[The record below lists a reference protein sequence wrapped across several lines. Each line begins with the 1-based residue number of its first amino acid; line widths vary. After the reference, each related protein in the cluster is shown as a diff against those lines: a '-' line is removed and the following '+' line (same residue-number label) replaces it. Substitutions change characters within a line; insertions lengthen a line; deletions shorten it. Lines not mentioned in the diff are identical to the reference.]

1 MQKSFFVRPRNLQ
14 GSTQHYFHLL
24 FGYLIPFLENVP
36 KGDGNLYLFRDC
48 GPVMNEI
55 ILNMPGY
62 NIGIFNNDKVHDAVE
77 FKGYDSPEFPDMNM
91 ERTRDMLINVFGV
104 SSSDQ
109 DLGVL
114 VVDRASPHSF
124 YEGKWSQDWS
134 RVSGGRCE
142 IPGSGSSR
150 RSVPNMHDVF
160 ESISRFAP
168 AHFVHLE
175 GMSLK
180 DQIDLFSKYRCF
192 VLQHGAAMSNLLF
205 ARKGSALLEIR
216 DDFTEDY
223 FAKMKL
229 VLNLRYRRIRQE
241 NCHSEV
247 DPKEVAAQI
256 ARLMRPP
263 ISLL

>member
-1 MQKSFFVRPRNLQ
+1 
-14 GSTQHYFHLL
+14 LL

-55 ILNMPGY
+55 FLNIPGY
-62 NIGIFNNDKVHDAVE
+62 NIGIFNNEKVHDAIE

-91 ERTRDMLINVFGV
+91 ERARDVLMDVFGV

-114 VVDRASPHSF
+114 VVDRANPHPF

-134 RVSGGRCE
+134 RVSGGLCE

-150 RSVPNMHDVF
+150 RSVPNMSDVF
-160 ESISRFAP
+160 EAVARVAP
-168 AHFVHLE
+168 ARLVFLE
-175 GMSLK
+175 GMSLG
-180 DQIDLFSKYRCF
+180 DQIGLFCRHSRF
-192 VLQHGAAMSNLLF
+192 VLQHGAAMANLLF
-205 ARKGSALLEIR
+205 ARKGSVLLEIR
-216 DDFTEDY
+216 DDSTEDY
-223 FAKMKL
+223 FSKMKSSL
-229 VLNLRYRRIRQE
+229 KLRHGRFRQAG
-241 NCHSEV
+241 CHSKV
-247 DPKEVAAQI
+247 DPERVANHL
-256 ARLMRPP
+256 ARLMMPP